1 MGLMPAGA
9 GNPFTK
15 LDVQGVIGALKSTGS
30 QDADV
35 LYAQK
40 QQLLAPASHLKLL
53 GMILMGG
60 GALLTITV
68 IAAILGIPLAI
79 FGWFCWS
86 FGKKN
91 IAAVETGYLTS
102 IGMSMLS
109 RPGWW
114 RRIFP
119 PPVQQSK
126 CSSFEPASIIVAF
139 PDRNTMVNDPIALP
153 VVA

>member
-15 LDVQGVIGALKSTGS
+15 LDVQSVIGALKSTGS
-30 QDADV
+30 QDSDV

-40 QQLLAPASHLKLL
+40 KQLLAPASQLKLL

-91 IAAVETGYLTS
+91 IAAVEAGYSQYASSLGLTP
-102 IGMSMLS
+102 M
-109 RPGWW
+109 
-114 RRIFP
+114 
-119 PPVQQSK
+119 
-126 CSSFEPASIIVAF
+126 AS
-139 PDRNTMVNDPIALP
+139 
-153 VVA
+153 